1 MKLLKLPD
9 SNIYTIKN
17 PPNDRAQ
24 GTKSKIQNGIVQR
37 RLLGV
42 MMRSRL
48 LLFMLLASLL
58 LSGCVQYD
66 VGVKFDNPNSG
77 EIVQHIKLGERL
89 TSFSGDSAQEWLT
102 SIERRARQLQGKTKR
117 SNQEITVTIPFNNGA
132 ELEAK
137 FNEFF
142 NPVGKQNS
150 EPKSNTA
157 VELPNIDS
165 QVRLTQNNLLLLL
178 RNRLSYDLDLRSLG
192 LISTNGSI
200 QVSPSEILELEF
212 SLNTPLGARSVETD
226 TNAIH
231 ATRFQL
237 GHQLVWTLKP
247 GQLNHLE
254 AVFWLS
260 NPLGIGTVV
269 IALFVVAGIYLR
281 YNFMP
286 DPRTTPPTF
295 SSKVTSAQ

>member
-1 MKLLKLPD
+1 MKLLKLAD
-9 SNIYTIKN
+9 SKTYTIQN
-17 PPNDRAQ
+17 PN
-24 GTKSKIQNGIVQR
+24 SIIQNGIVQR

-42 MMRSRL
+42 MRRSRL
-48 LLFMLLASLL
+48 LWIMLLASLL

-66 VGVKFDNPNSG
+66 VGVKFDNPNRG
-77 EIVQHIKLGERL
+77 EFVQHIKLGERL

-102 SIERRARQLQGKTKR
+102 SIERRARQLQGKSRR

-142 NPVGKQNS
+142 NPIGKQNS
-150 EPKSNTA
+150 EPTSNTA
-157 VELPNIDS
+157 GELPNIDS
-165 QVRLTQNNLLLLL
+165 QIHLTQNNLLLLL
-178 RNRLSYDLDLRSLG
+178 RNRLSYDLDLRSLS
-192 LISTNGSI
+192 LISTNGSLL
-200 QVSPSEILELEF
+200 VSPSEILELEF
-212 SLNTPLGARSVETD
+212 SLNTPWGARSVETD

-231 ATRFQL
+231 ADRFQL
-237 GHQLVWTLKP
+237 GQHLVWTLKP

-254 AVFWLS
+254 AVFWLT

-286 DPRTTPPTF
+286 DPTNVAGGQVSR
-295 SSKVTSAQ
+295 

>member
-1 MKLLKLPD
+1 M
-9 SNIYTIKN
+9 SF
-17 PPNDRAQ
+17 
-24 GTKSKIQNGIVQR
+24 
-37 RLLGV
+37 LGV
-42 MMRSRL
+42 GRWVLWVLARTRIVWIMV
-48 LLFMLLASLL
+48 LASLL
-58 LSGCVQYD
+58 LSGCIKYD
-66 VGVKFDNPNSG
+66 VGINFDDPNHG

-89 TSFSGDSAQEWLT
+89 MSFSGDSVQEWLN
-102 SIERRARQLQGKTKR
+102 SVERRTQQLQGKTKR

-150 EPKSNTA
+150 ESTTSTA
-157 VELPNIDS
+157 AELPNIDS

-178 RNRLSYDLDLRSLG
+178 RNRLSYDLDLRSLA

-212 SLNTPLGARSVETD
+212 SLNTPWGARSVETD

-231 ATRFQL
+231 AARFQL

-281 YNFMP
+281 YKFMP
-286 DPRTTPPTF
+286 DPTTTQPTF
-295 SSKVTSAQ
+295 SSKVTSAR